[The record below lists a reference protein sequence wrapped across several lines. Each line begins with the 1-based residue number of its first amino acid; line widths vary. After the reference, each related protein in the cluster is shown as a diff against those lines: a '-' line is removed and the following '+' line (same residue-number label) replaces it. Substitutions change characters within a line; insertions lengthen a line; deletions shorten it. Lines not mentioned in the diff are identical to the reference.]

1 MRTLVAGLVALLA
14 GIIAPLAVATVW
26 TERTVT
32 EPERYLEVV
41 SAVSAEA
48 EVQQAV
54 RDQLIEVVLER
65 VDPGPL
71 AAPLVERA
79 VTRAVDRVL
88 ADERF
93 PAFWL
98 DLNRAVHAQVT
109 GTLSGQGATADL
121 APDGTLTVHLG
132 PIVEALTEQLTAA
145 GIPVPAELA
154 TDESVE
160 LVRSPE
166 LALVQS
172 SYDGLVLASTVAPW
186 VGIGMLVLAL
196 ALARRRAMALVV
208 AGITSAAV
216 GFSLLVVVQQFAIS
230 LQPVVAEKLATTM
243 VSSLEPAL
251 LVTVA
256 VSAGMAALGGL
267 VWAVSGP
274 VRVNSSGPPRRRGRR
289 ARVASR

>member
-1 MRTLVAGLVALLA
+1 MRRLMSGLLALLA
-14 GIIAPLAVATVW
+14 GIVAPVAVATVW
-26 TERTVT
+26 LERTVT
-32 EPERYLEVV
+32 EPDRYLEVV
-41 SAVSAEA
+41 STVSAEP

-54 RDQLIEVVLER
+54 KDQLVVAVLGR
-65 VDPGPL
+65 VEPGPL

-79 VTRAVDRVL
+79 VTQAVDRVL

-132 PIVEALTEQLTAA
+132 PIVEALTEQLVAA

-166 LALVQS
+166 LARAQTA
-172 SYDGLVLASTVAPW
+172 YDALVLAAMVLPW
-186 VGIGMLVLAL
+186 VVGGVLLLAL
-196 ALARRRAMALVV
+196 LLARRRGMVLVV

-216 GFSLLVVVQQFAIS
+216 GFALLVVAQQFAIA
-230 LQPVVAEKLATTM
+230 LRPVVAETLATTM
-243 VSSLEPAL
+243 AASLEPTL

-256 VSAGMAALGGL
+256 VSAGVAALGGL
-267 VWAVSGP
+267 VWAVAP
-274 VRVNSSGPPRRRGRR
+274 APRKR
-289 ARVASR
+289 